1 MDVEIPI
8 LKGKSVVVGVSGG
21 ISAYKAADL
30 TSRLVKTGARVDVV
44 MTPAAAEFVRPLTF
58 QALTRR
64 PVALE
69 MFSLWQESEIGH
81 VSLGKRADLLII
93 APATANTLAK
103 LAHGMADN
111 LLTTTAL
118 ACRGPVL
125 LAPAMES
132 GMWAHPATGDN
143 MERLTRRGCF
153 TVGPESG
160 RLASGAE
167 GVGRMAEPEAV
178 LDAARWVLGR
188 SGPLAGQKVVV
199 TAGGTREPIDPVRFI
214 GNHSSGKMGYALA
227 FAARDRGAEV
237 VLVHGPAALAAPH
250 GVREVAVE
258 SAEQMHAAVLE
269 EAAGAA
275 ALLMAAA
282 VADYRPAAAAA
293 HKIKKTREGLA
304 LELVRTP
311 DILAAV
317 AALREK
323 TGRPRTLVGFA
334 AETRN
339 VLENAREKLTRKG
352 LDLIVANDVLA
363 ADSGFAVDTNRV
375 ILIDAGGGAEHLP
388 LMPKAQVA
396 EAVIDRLAGLLR
408 SSPR

>member
-1 MDVEIPI
+1 MEIEIPI
-8 LKGKSVVVGVSGG
+8 LKGRNVVVGVSGG
-21 ISAYKAADL
+21 IAAYKAADL
-30 TSRLVKTGARVDVV
+30 TSRLVKAGARVDVV

-58 QALTRR
+58 QALTHRQ
-64 PVALE
+64 VALE
-69 MFSLWQESEIGH
+69 MFALWQETEIGH
-81 VSLGKRADLLII
+81 VSLGKGADIMII

-118 ACRGPVL
+118 ACRGPIL

-132 GMWAHPATGDN
+132 GMWAHPATLDN
-143 MERLTRRGCF
+143 MELLVRRGCF
-153 TVGPESG
+153 SVGPDSG

-167 GVGRMAEPEAV
+167 GVGRMAEPEAI

-188 SGPLAGQKVVV
+188 KGPLAGEKVVV
-199 TAGGTREPIDPVRFI
+199 TAGGTREAIDPVRFI

-227 FAARDRGAEV
+227 FAARERGAEV
-237 VLVHGPAALAAPH
+237 TLIHGPVAMAVPY

-258 SAEQMHAAVLE
+258 SAEQMQAAVLE
-269 EAAGAA
+269 AAAGAA
-275 ALLMAAA
+275 AIIMAAA
-282 VADYRPAAAAA
+282 VADYRPKSAAE
-293 HKIKKTREGLA
+293 HKIKKTQEDMV

-311 DILAAV
+311 DILAAI
-317 AALREK
+317 AARRAQSGL
-323 TGRPRTLVGFA
+323 PRAVIGFA

-339 VLENAREKLTRKG
+339 VLENARDKLTRKG

-375 ILIDAGGGAEHLP
+375 ILIDAGGGAEPLP
-388 LMPKAQVA
+388 LMSKPAVA
-396 EAVIDRLAGLLR
+396 EAVIDRLVSLLR
-408 SSPR
+408 RV